1 MVPQGP
7 LLKEKRSMYSDPQTV
22 TVSGSAKTLN
32 RTGSTATGGEF
43 ATSDRA
49 YQLSVGH
56 TYGRRTRHV
65 IKLKADS
72 LVANPL
78 VSGQNINQSMTVAVT
93 VDVPT
98 GYDVA
103 SAKAVVDALLAN
115 LSAATGANITKLLG
129 GES

>member
-1 MVPQGP
+1 
-7 LLKEKRSMYSDPQTV
+7 MYSDPQTV

-43 ATSDRA
+43 ATADRA
-49 YQLSVGH
+49 YQMSIGH
-56 TYGRRTRHV
+56 SYGRRTRHV
-65 IKLKADS
+65 IKLKSDS

-78 VSGQNINQSMTVAVT
+78 VAGQNINQSMTVAVT
-93 VDVPT
+93 IDVPA

-103 SAKAVVDALLAN
+103 AAKAATDALLAN
-115 LSAATGANITKLLG
+115 LSAASGANITKLLG

>member
-1 MVPQGP
+1 MF
-7 LLKEKRSMYSDPQTV
+7 SDPQSV
-22 TVSGSAKTLN
+22 TVSGVAKTLN

-43 ATSDRA
+43 ATGDRS
-49 YQLSVGH
+49 YQMSVGH
-56 TYGRRTRHV
+56 QYGRRTRHV
-65 IKLKADS
+65 VKLKVDS

-78 VSGQNINQSMTVAVT
+78 VAGQNVNQSMSVALT

-103 SAKAVVDALLAN
+103 QAKAVVDGFIAN
-115 LSAATGANITKLLG
+115 LSASTGLNITRLLG

>member
-1 MVPQGP
+1 
-7 LLKEKRSMYSDPQTV
+7 V

-43 ATSDRA
+43 ATADRS
-49 YQLSVGH
+49 YQMSVAH
-56 TYGRRTRHV
+56 QYGRRTRHTV
-65 IKLKADS
+65 KLKFDS

-78 VSGQNINQSMTVAVT
+78 VSGQNINQSMTASVT

-98 GYDVA
+98 GYDTA
-103 SAKAVVDALLAN
+103 TAKAAVDALLAN
-115 LSAATGANITKLLG
+115 LSAASGANITKLLG